1 MEKGVKE
8 KMSIT
13 ETSSITPQ
21 NLTNIRPLT
30 AALREFFAYS
40 QLSQFMDQTN
50 PLSEVSNKR
59 RISALG
65 PGGLNK
71 DRARHRRNWRIF
83 WRSFMPWQ
91 KPPAAVKIS

>member
-1 MEKGVKE
+1 MNGFDGCLINDDIDHLGNRRIRAVGELIQNQFRAGLSKMEKGVKE

-40 QLSQFMDQTN
+40 QLSQ
-50 PLSEVSNKR
+50 LLRREVSRVPN
-59 RISALG
+59 
-65 PGGLNK
+65 N
-71 DRARHRRNWRIF
+71 
-83 WRSFMPWQ
+83 
-91 KPPAAVKIS
+91 